1 MRYAIIEDGG
11 RQYKVREGEVLE
23 VDYRGL
29 GAGAALAFD
38 RVVALRDDHGL
49 TVGQPFVEGARV
61 SAEVLGPALGPKL
74 VVQHF
79 RRRKTYRK
87 KTGHRQ
93 VYNRVKI
100 TAITR
105 G

>member
-29 GAGAALAFD
+29 GAGASLAFD
-38 RVVALRDDHGL
+38 RVVALRDDQGL